1 MRAGDRGWLF
11 ESVGPAVIAQLQ
23 QTLRTGVRASDRTY
37 DGSLIGTAPFEV
49 DGVWGAQTFRR
60 MWAYAKVLGDR
71 NMLNAPQQKLDLIAR
86 DARASSITIDSAAMA
101 VLLTY
106 FVQRAVRSGSSES
119 FEPAVFA
126 ALLSGNTPRI
136 ALSVSPEGLPA
147 FRARPQFPVD
157 ATMLSAAPTYLR
169 LSDNLPELP
178 LPPELK
184 DAWAPLV
191 VAGDPA
197 QKPPPGSTGPWT
209 LRAGQPAPIWLGTD
223 EPRPGASTTD
233 IVGGTGTGGGA
244 GGAGG
249 TGTTGA
255 DGGTGGA
262 GGNTTGGGGATS
274 GGGRGGENEIRPSYR
289 PELLAGNIG
298 RVAKEY
304 ILPIASTV
312 AIVGGVMLL
321 AKAVW
326 PKSEQAPGD
335 RAEPSWF

>member
-23 QTLRTGVRASDRTY
+23 QMLRTGVRSSDRTY

-71 NMLNAPQQKLDLIAR
+71 NMLNAPQQKLEWIAR
-86 DARASSITIDSAAMA
+86 DARASSISVDSAAMA

-136 ALSVSPEGLPA
+136 GLRVSPEGLPA

-157 ATMLSAAPTYLR
+157 ATILSAAPTYLR
-169 LSDNLPELP
+169 LSENLPEITAD
-178 LPPELK
+178 LK
-184 DAWAPLV
+184 DSWAPFV
-191 VAGDPA
+191 VAGDSS

-209 LRAGQPAPIWLGTD
+209 LRAGQQAPIWLGTD
-223 EPRPGASTTD
+223 EPRPGTSTTD

-244 GGAGG
+244 GGA
-249 TGTTGA
+249 
-255 DGGTGGA
+255 GGTGGA

-289 PELLAGNIG
+289 PEVLASSIG